1 MRQFDLYETGKHVF
15 NSFNRTTKFRTPYRH
30 PVHKSV
36 LQEAMT
42 DHFGGP
48 CRPEVGLLQ
57 AGRVPVVDKLVTS
70 GGAVLTC
77 EEQEPGVD

>member
-1 MRQFDLYETGKHVF
+1 
-15 NSFNRTTKFRTPYRH
+15 
-30 PVHKSV
+30 
-36 LQEAMT
+36 MT

-48 CRPEVGLLQ
+48 CGPEVGLLQ
-57 AGRVPVVDKLVTS
+57 AGRVPVVDKLVTA